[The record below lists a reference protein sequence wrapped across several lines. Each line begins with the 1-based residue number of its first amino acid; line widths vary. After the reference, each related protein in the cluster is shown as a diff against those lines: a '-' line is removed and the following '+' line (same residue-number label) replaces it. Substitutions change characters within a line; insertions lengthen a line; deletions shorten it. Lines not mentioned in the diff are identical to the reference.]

1 MPRILGIWLFT
12 LKYLSWLSIT
22 LRNPTT
28 VTTYSELQYILI
40 SDLLRLLIDVP
51 RPKLT
56 KLGLYYSKFEVSS
69 EEEEI
74 AISPLLH
81 EFIQTNLNLTN
92 LTIYVRAGIQELK
105 DDLEKL
111 DQSLKSINWDL
122 TTRFE
127 IVIPRTS
134 AKKYY

>member
-1 MPRILGIWLFT
+1 M
-12 LKYLSWLSIT
+12 YIT

>member
-1 MPRILGIWLFT
+1 MGS
-12 LKYLSWLSIT
+12 K
-22 LRNPTT
+22 
-28 VTTYSELQYILI
+28 
-40 SDLLRLLIDVP
+40 LRLLCSELAIAP
-51 RPKLT
+51 FPIFPSFPKRDDR
-56 KLGLYYSKFEVSS
+56 G
-69 EEEEI
+69 EEEI

-105 DDLEKL
+105 DDLQKL